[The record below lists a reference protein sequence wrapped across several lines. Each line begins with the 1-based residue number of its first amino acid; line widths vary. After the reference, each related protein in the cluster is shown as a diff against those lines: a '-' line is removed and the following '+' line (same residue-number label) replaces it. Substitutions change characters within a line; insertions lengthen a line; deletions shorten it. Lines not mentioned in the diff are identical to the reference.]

1 MATHEELYETL
12 RPRLSGL
19 NKARIKFLSMLIL
32 ALIKSNTISYEY
44 LAREIETQSKLAS
57 VYRSIQRFFALFE
70 IDSFVVAK
78 LIASL
83 VPIGS
88 FGWILA
94 VDRTNWKF
102 GKKNINFLVLAVAYE
117 GVAIPLF
124 WVLLDKRGN
133 SNWRERIDLTRRFIA
148 CFGKDAIECLT
159 ADREFIGCHWLKF
172 LKKEKIPICIG
183 TKDNILIADRNGV
196 EKHGSRLFSN
206 LAVGEYSILER
217 RRTMGLPFDIV
228 GCRLESGEYLIL
240 LCTFDAEMALQFYR
254 ARWEIETL
262 FSCFK
267 LRGFNFEATRA
278 TDFERLSR
286 IFAVMAITLCWVHN
300 VGEML
305 NYQKEI
311 PLKKHGRKSKSIFR
325 LGLEQLAHVISSIS
339 IKKKEFEL
347 MVELFSLSITDLKN
361 RKYEALTW

>member
-1 MATHEELYETL
+1 MATYEALFETL
-12 RPRLSGL
+12 QPRLYGL
-19 NKARIKFLSMLIL
+19 NKARIKFLSKLIM
-32 ALIKSNTISYEY
+32 ALISCNTICYEN
-44 LAREIETQSKLAS
+44 LARNIETQSKLAS
-57 VYRSIQRFFALFE
+57 VYRSIQRFFTFFE

-83 VPIGS
+83 VPIGQY
-88 FGWILA
+88 GWILT

-148 CFGKDAIECLT
+148 CFGKDAIACLT
-159 ADREFIGCHWLKF
+159 ADREFIGDKWLKF
-172 LKKEKIPICIG
+172 LKKEDIPVCIR
-183 TKDNILIADRNGV
+183 TKDNIQITDRNGIL
-196 EKHGSRLFSN
+196 KPGSRLFSH
-206 LAVGEYSILER
+206 LPIGEYSILQQR
-217 RRTMGLPFDIV
+217 QTMGLVFDIV
-228 GCRLESGEYLIL
+228 GCRLPSGEYLIL
-240 LCTFDAEMALQFYR
+240 LCTIDTEMALLFYR

-267 LRGFNFEATRA
+267 TRGFNFESTHV

-286 IFAVMAITLCWVHN
+286 IFTVMAITLCWVHN
-300 VGEML
+300 IGEML

-311 PLKKHGRKSKSIFR
+311 RVKKHGRKAKSIFR

-339 IKKKEFEL
+339 FKKKEFEL
-347 MVELFSLSITDLKN
+347 MVELFSLSFIDLDKH
-361 RKYEALTW
+361 KYKILTW